1 MLYVTHQPAAYAS
14 SMAADICG
22 LAAGAL
28 FHRCVCML
36 ALGWEEKAR
45 PSTDHGDEDEARQEG
60 GEGALPAGKRK
71 AE

>member
-1 MLYVTHQPAAYAS
+1 
-14 SMAADICG
+14 
-22 LAAGAL
+22 
-28 FHRCVCML
+28 ML